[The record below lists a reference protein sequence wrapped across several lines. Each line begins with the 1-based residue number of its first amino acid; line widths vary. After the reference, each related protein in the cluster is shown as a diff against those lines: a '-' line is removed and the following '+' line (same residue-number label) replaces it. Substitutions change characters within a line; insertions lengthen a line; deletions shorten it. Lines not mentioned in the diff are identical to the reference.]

1 MLTSA
6 MTTLPL
12 RLYRRLTARSEKLLQ
27 KLLQKRLEQG
37 KEDPARLWER
47 MGMAKRERPQ
57 GPLTWLH
64 AASVGEAQSALIL
77 IEHILKARP
86 DMHIL
91 LTTGTRTSAES
102 IGQKLPPGAFH
113 QYLPLD
119 HPVWVKRFMDHW
131 RPDLALWM
139 ESELWPNLI
148 LEIKERGIMAAL
160 VNARLSDKSYAR
172 WKWFPKT
179 AEALLETFSAVLAQT
194 GPDYT
199 RYRELGARWAL
210 VTDNLKYSA
219 RPLPAD
225 EDSLRLI
232 AAKMAGRKNWV
243 YASTHAGEEDMACR
257 LHAILKNNWPDL
269 LTVIVPRHPDRGE
282 EIEALCRSQRLRAQR
297 RSVDPAGGPEPDTD
311 IYIADTMG
319 ELGLFYRIA
328 PIACIGRSFSKDG
341 GGGHNP
347 LEAAQLGCA
356 VLHGPNVQY
365 QKEIY
370 EEMQKADAVLSPGD
384 ERHFLTM
391 LQDLLEKPEYLSH
404 MQKKAGAFAA
414 TKTGVIGRVM
424 EALKPMLEKIPA

>member
-1 MLTSA
+1 

-12 RLYRRLTARSEKLLQ
+12 KLYGRLTARSEKLLQ
-27 KLLQKRLEQG
+27 KLLQKRLAQG
-37 KEDPARLWER
+37 KEDPVRLWER
-47 MGMAKRERPQ
+47 MGQSKLPRPV

-77 IEHILKARP
+77 IENIRKARP
-86 DMHIL
+86 DMNIL

-102 IGQKLPPGAFH
+102 IGQKLPVGAFH
-113 QYLPLD
+113 QYIPLD
-119 HPVWVKRFMDHW
+119 HPLWVKRFFDHW
-131 RPDLALWM
+131 RPDLCLWM
-139 ESELWPNLI
+139 ESELWPNMI
-148 LEIKERGIMAAL
+148 TQIKERDIMAAL

-179 AEALLETFSAVLAQT
+179 AEYLIGTFSAVLAQT

-199 RYRELGARWAL
+199 RYRQLGARWAI
-210 VTDNLKYSA
+210 VTDNIKYSA

-225 EDSLRLI
+225 EDALKLI
-232 AAKMAGRKNWV
+232 SAKMAGRKVWV
-243 YASTHAGEEDMACR
+243 YASTHAGEEEMACR
-257 LHAILKNNWPDL
+257 LHAILRNNWPDL
-269 LTVIVPRHPDRGE
+269 LTIIVPRHPNRGE
-282 EIEALCRSQRLRAQR
+282 DIEALCHSHKFRTQR
-297 RSVDPAGGPEPDTD
+297 RSLEPQGGPEPDTE

-319 ELGLFYRIA
+319 ELGLFYRLT

-356 VLHGPNVQY
+356 VLHGPNVQF

-370 EEMQKADAVLSPGD
+370 EEMGKADALISLTD
-384 ERHFLTM
+384 ERHFLHA
-391 LQDLLEKPEYLSH
+391 LQDLMEKPEYLAH
-404 MQKKAGAFAA
+404 MQKKAGDFAA

-424 EALKPMLEKIPA
+424 EALKPMLEKIPV